1 MELIDTHAHL
11 YLNQFDEDIHEVI
24 QRSVNHHV
32 NKIILPNLD
41 SHSVEAMLRLTGKYP
56 ENLFPTIGLHPTSV
70 KSNYED
76 ELKSIE
82 EWLSKEK
89 FYAIGE
95 IGIDLYWDKTYL
107 REQVIAFKHQI
118 ELAKKHHLPVII
130 HTRESYSE
138 VLSIIDELNDETL
151 NGVFHSFT
159 GNREQAV
166 QIIHCGFKIGIGGIV
181 TFKNSGLGEVV
192 KDIDLQNVVV
202 ETDAPFLSPVPKRGK
217 RNESAYVRYIA
228 EKLAEIHHCSLQQ
241 IADTTTKNAV
251 NLFQL
256 DR

>member
-1 MELIDTHAHL
+1 MEFIDTHAHL
-11 YLNQFDEDIHEVI
+11 YLNQFDEDIQEVI
-24 QRSVNHHV
+24 QRSVSHHV

-41 SHSVEAMLRLTGKYP
+41 SNSVEAMLRLSGKYP

-82 EWLSKEK
+82 QWLSKEK

-107 REQVIAFKHQI
+107 REQIIAFKYQI
-118 ELAKKHHLPVII
+118 ELAKKHHLPIII

-138 VLSIIDELNDETL
+138 VLSIIDELNDNSL
-151 NGVFHSFT
+151 CGVFHSFT
-159 GNREQAV
+159 GNGEQAS
-166 QIIHCGFKIGIGGIV
+166 QIISYHFKIGIGGIV

-192 KDIDLQNVVV
+192 KNIDLQNIVA

-217 RNESAYVRYIA
+217 RNESAYVKYIA
-228 EKLAEIHHCSLQQ
+228 EKLAEIHHCPLKQ
-241 IADTTTKNAV
+241 IADTTTNNALK
-251 NLFQL
+251 LFQL
-256 DR
+256 DQ